1 MKNCL
6 FVVTNVDRLDPS
18 GPSMGLWLPNLTHPY
33 FELMQAGFE
42 SDIAS
47 PRGGVSPIDPLCH
60 PASEY
65 NVSRDDIVT
74 QGFLAAPHHAAPL
87 LHTRRLADID
97 PLNYR
102 AVILC
107 GGNGALFDLRGDP
120 DIQRIVSAMWERR
133 RVIASISQGLAGL
146 VEVTVNG
153 SPLLAGHEV
162 TGTCREERLMAEQFI
177 GTPYF
182 PFCLEDEL
190 PARTGA
196 RFCKLNAFSE
206 NVVVSGEGRLITAQ
220 NHFSGA
226 AFGRALVEALGRGA
240 PRAARQP
247 GPPQY
252 APRQGLLSAL
262 NHYFHKDYEA
272 LVELT
277 VLSLEHA
284 DTPVIIA
291 AGDELILRHRG
302 LREVVRIIPP
312 LYHQLK
318 AIGHM
323 VFGIHLSLELRAP
336 NGLNETEL
344 FQILQQQYLLKAVLH
359 NLADEG
365 IPDEVSE
372 IQGVLLSQ
380 ALALL
385 TEVLRNRAVDRATL
399 REFART
405 AGALMLDNN
414 RRAQHAALDGLH
426 AAVTAWLAKMTE
438 DARTRFYAVV
448 SGSRQAR
455 SQDIVMGYFQRLVG
469 EQAAAGAARENRVIY
484 AESTFGEDGALD
496 LVARHIIDQDA
507 GEAFFGDRMRMQ
519 RDLLSEGAADYVE
532 SLLTSSA
539 SVIPQTSASVEGI
552 HQDLRNVAG

>member
-6 FVVTNVDRLDPS
+6 FIVTSVDRLDPG
-18 GPSMGLWLPNLTHPY
+18 GPQMGLWLPNLTHPY
-33 FELMQAGFE
+33 FELMQVGFE

-47 PRGGVSPIDPLCH
+47 PRGGAAPIDPLCH
-60 PASEY
+60 PASEH

-87 LHTRRLADID
+87 LQTRRLADVD
-97 PLNYR
+97 PMDYR
-102 AVILC
+102 AVVLC

-120 DIQRIVSAMWERR
+120 DIQRIVRAMWERR
-133 RVIASISQGLAGL
+133 RVIATFSQGLAGL
-146 VEVTVNG
+146 VDVTVNG
-153 SPLLAGHEV
+153 APLLAGQEV
-162 TGTCREERLMAEQFI
+162 TGTSREERLMAEQFI
-177 GTPYF
+177 GAPYF
-182 PFCLEDEL
+182 PFCLEREL

-196 RFCKLNAFSE
+196 RFSKLNAFSE

-220 NHFSGA
+220 NHFSGVA
-226 AFGRALVEALGRGA
+226 LGRALAQALGRAA
-240 PRAARQP
+240 PQAARPP

-252 APRQGLLSAL
+252 APRDGLLGAL

-277 VLSLEHA
+277 TLSLEHA
-284 DTPVIIA
+284 GIPVMIS

-302 LREVVRIIPP
+302 LREVVRFIPP

-323 VFGIHLSLELRAP
+323 VFGIHLSLEVRAP
-336 NGLNETEL
+336 NGLNETEM
-344 FQILQQQYLLKAVLH
+344 FQTLQQQYLLKAVLQ

-372 IQGVLLSQ
+372 IQAALLSQ
-380 ALALL
+380 AFDLL
-385 TEVLRNRAVDRATL
+385 TDVIRHRAVDRGTL
-399 REFART
+399 RAFART
-405 AGALMLDNN
+405 TGALMLDNN
-414 RRAQHAALDGLH
+414 TRAQRAALDGLH
-426 AAVTAWLAKMTE
+426 AAVTTWLASLTE
-438 DARTRFYAVV
+438 EARAKLCVV
-448 SGSRQAR
+448 VCGSRQGR
-455 SQDIVMGYFQRLVG
+455 SQDIVMEYFQRLLG
-469 EQAAAGAARENRVIY
+469 EQAATGAARENRLIY

-496 LVARHIIDQDA
+496 LIARHIIDQDA

-532 SLLTSSA
+532 SLL
-539 SVIPQTSASVEGI
+539 
-552 HQDLRNVAG
+552 AGSPR

>member
-6 FVVTNVDRLDPS
+6 FVVTSVERVEPG
-18 GPSMGLWLPNLTHPY
+18 GPLMGLWLPNLTHPY
-33 FELMQAGFE
+33 FELMQVGFE

-47 PRGGVSPIDPLCH
+47 PLGGVTPIDPLSH

-87 LHTRRLADID
+87 LHTRRLADVD
-97 PLNYR
+97 PMDYR
-102 AVILC
+102 AVVLC
-107 GGNGALFDLRGDP
+107 GGNGALFDLPGDP
-120 DIQRIVSAMWERR
+120 DIQRIVSAMWERG
-133 RVIASISQGLAGL
+133 RVVAAISQGLAGL

-162 TGTCREERLMAEQFI
+162 TGTSREERLMAEQFI
-177 GTPYF
+177 GAPYF
-182 PFCLEDEL
+182 PFCLEREL

-206 NVVVSGEGRLITAQ
+206 NVIVSGQGRLITAQ

-226 AFGRALVEALGRGA
+226 ALGGALAQALAQALGRGA
-240 PRAARQP
+240 PPAARQP

-252 APRQGLLSAL
+252 APHDGLLGAL

-272 LVELT
+272 LVDLT
-277 VLSLEHA
+277 TLSLEHA
-284 DTPVIIA
+284 GIPVIIA
-291 AGDELILRHRG
+291 GGDELILRHGG
-302 LREVVRIIPP
+302 LREVVRVIPP

-323 VFGIHLSLELRAP
+323 VFGIHLSLEARGH
-336 NGLNETEL
+336 NGLNETDL
-344 FQILQQQYLLKAVLH
+344 FQTLQQQYLLKAVLH

-372 IQGVLLSQ
+372 AQGVLLSQ
-380 ALALL
+380 ASALL
-385 TEVLRNRAVDRATL
+385 AEVIRTRAIDRATL

-405 AGALMLDNN
+405 TGALMLDNN
-414 RRAQHAALDGLH
+414 TRAQRVALDGIH
-426 AAVTAWLAKMTE
+426 AAVMAWLARMTE
-438 DARTRFYAVV
+438 DVRAKLCVV
-448 SGSRQAR
+448 VRGSRQAR
-455 SQDIVMGYFQRLVG
+455 SQDIVMEYFQRLLG
-469 EQAAAGAARENRVIY
+469 EQAAPGAARENRVIY
-484 AESTFGEDGALD
+484 AESTFGEEGALD
-496 LVARHIIDQDA
+496 LIARHIIDQDA

-532 SLLTSSA
+532 SLL
-539 SVIPQTSASVEGI
+539 
-552 HQDLRNVAG
+552 AGSPPRRGA

>member
-6 FVVTNVDRLDPS
+6 FVVTSVDRLDPG
-18 GPSMGLWLPNLTHPY
+18 GPPMALWLSNLTHPY
-33 FELMQAGFE
+33 FELMQIGFE

-47 PRGGVSPIDPLCH
+47 PRGGVTPIDPLSH

-65 NVSRDDIVT
+65 NVSGDDIVT

-87 LHTRRLADID
+87 LHTRRLAEVD
-97 PLNYR
+97 PMDYR
-102 AVILC
+102 AVVLC
-107 GGNGALFDLRGDP
+107 GGNGALFDFPGDP
-120 DIQRIVSAMWERR
+120 DIQRIVSAMWERG
-133 RVIASISQGLAGL
+133 RVVAAISQGLAGL

-177 GTPYF
+177 GAPYF
-182 PFCLEDEL
+182 PFCLEREL

-206 NVVVSGEGRLITAQ
+206 NVIVSGQGRLITAQ
-220 NHFSGA
+220 NHFSGTA
-226 AFGRALVEALGRGA
+226 LGRALAQALGRGA
-240 PRAARQP
+240 PLAARQP

-252 APRQGLLSAL
+252 PPRDGLLSAL

-272 LVELT
+272 LVDLT
-277 VLSLEHA
+277 TLSLEHA
-284 DTPVIIA
+284 GTPVIIA

-302 LREVVRIIPP
+302 LREVVRFIPP

-323 VFGIHLSLELRAP
+323 VFGIHLSLEVRAH

-365 IPDEVSE
+365 IPDEAR
-372 IQGVLLSQ
+372 QDQAVLLSQ
-380 ALALL
+380 AFALL
-385 TEVLRNRAVDRATL
+385 TEVLRNRAVDRPTL

-405 AGALMLDNN
+405 TGALMLDNN
-414 RRAQHAALDGLH
+414 TRAQRAALDGLH
-426 AAVTAWLAKMTE
+426 AAVTAWLARMTE
-438 DARTRFYAVV
+438 DVRAKLCVV
-448 SGSRQAR
+448 VCGAHQAR
-455 SQDIVMGYFQRLVG
+455 SQDIVMEYFQRLLG
-469 EQAAAGAARENRVIY
+469 EQAATGAARENRLIY
-484 AESTFGEDGALD
+484 TESSFGEEGALD
-496 LVARHIIDQDA
+496 LIARHVIDQDA
-507 GEAFFGDRMRMQ
+507 GEAFFGDRMRLQ
-519 RDLLSEGAADYVE
+519 RDLLSEGAAEYVE
-532 SLLTSSA
+532 SLLTGSPHHRGA
-539 SVIPQTSASVEGI
+539 
-552 HQDLRNVAG
+552 

>member
-1 MKNCL
+1 MKNGL
-6 FVVTNVDRLDPS
+6 FVVTSVDRVDPG
-18 GPSMGLWLPNLTHPY
+18 GPPMGLWLSNLTHPY
-33 FELMQAGFE
+33 FELMQVGFE

-47 PRGGVSPIDPLCH
+47 PRGGVAAIDPLSH

-87 LHTRRLADID
+87 LHTKRLADVD
-97 PLNYR
+97 PMDYR
-102 AVILC
+102 VVVLC
-107 GGNGALFDLRGDP
+107 GGNGALFDFPGDP
-120 DIQRIVSAMWERR
+120 DIQRIVSAMWERG
-133 RVIASISQGLAGL
+133 RVIAAISQGLAGL

-162 TGTCREERLMAEQFI
+162 TGTSREERLMAEQFI
-177 GTPYF
+177 GSRYF
-182 PFCLEDEL
+182 PFCLEREL

-196 RFCKLNAFSE
+196 RFSKLNAFSE
-206 NVVVSGEGRLITAQ
+206 NVLVSGNGRLITAQ
-220 NHFSGA
+220 NHFSGVA
-226 AFGRALVEALGRGA
+226 LGRALAHAVGRGA
-240 PRAARQP
+240 LLSAQP
-247 GPPQY
+247 GPPQFP
-252 APRQGLLSAL
+252 PRDGLLSAL

-277 VLSLEHA
+277 TLSLEHA
-284 DTPVIIA
+284 GTPVIIA

-302 LREVVRIIPP
+302 LREVVCVIPP

-323 VFGIHLSLELRAP
+323 VFGIHLSLEVRGH

-372 IQGVLLSQ
+372 IQAVLLSQ
-380 ALALL
+380 AFVLL
-385 TEVLRNRAVDRATL
+385 TEVLRTRTVDRATL

-405 AGALMLDNN
+405 TGALMLDNN
-414 RRAQHAALDGLH
+414 TRAQRAALDGVH
-426 AAVTAWLAKMTE
+426 AAVTAWLTRMPE
-438 DARTRFYAVV
+438 DARAKLCVV
-448 SGSRQAR
+448 VCGSHQAR
-455 SQDIVMGYFQRLVG
+455 SQDIVMEYFQRLLG
-469 EQAAAGAARENRVIY
+469 EQAATGAAHENRLIY
-484 AESTFGEDGALD
+484 AESTFGEDRALD
-496 LVARHIIDQDA
+496 LVARHLIDQDA

-519 RDLLSEGAADYVE
+519 RDLLSEGAADYIE
-532 SLLTSSA
+532 SLLVGSL
-539 SVIPQTSASVEGI
+539 
-552 HQDLRNVAG
+552 HQRRA

>member
-6 FVVTNVDRLDPS
+6 FVVTSVDRLDPG
-18 GPSMGLWLPNLTHPY
+18 GPQMGLWLSNLTHPY
-33 FELMQAGFE
+33 FELMQVGFE

-47 PRGGVSPIDPLCH
+47 PRGGVTPIDPLSH

-74 QGFLAAPHHAAPL
+74 QGFLAAPHHVAPL
-87 LHTRRLADID
+87 LHTRPLADVD
-97 PLNYR
+97 PMDYR
-102 AVILC
+102 AVVLC
-107 GGNGALFDLRGDP
+107 GGNGALFDLPSDP
-120 DIQRIVSAMWERR
+120 EIQRIVSAMWERG
-133 RVIASISQGLAGL
+133 RVIAAISQGLAGL
-146 VEVTVNG
+146 VGVTVNG
-153 SPLLAGHEV
+153 SPLLAGYEV

-177 GTPYF
+177 GAPYF
-182 PFCLEDEL
+182 PFCLEREI

-206 NVVVSGEGRLITAQ
+206 NVIVSGQGRLITAQ

-226 AFGRALVEALGRGA
+226 ALGRALGQALGRGS
-240 PRAARQP
+240 PPAARQP

-252 APRQGLLSAL
+252 PPREGLLSAL
-262 NHYFHKDYEA
+262 NHYFHKDYES

-277 VLSLEHA
+277 TLSLEHA
-284 DTPVIIA
+284 GTPVIVA

-323 VFGIHLSLELRAP
+323 VFGIHLSLEVRAP

-344 FQILQQQYLLKAVLH
+344 FEILQQQYLLKAVLH
-359 NLADEG
+359 NLAEEG

-372 IQGVLLSQ
+372 VQAVLLSQ
-380 ALALL
+380 ASALL
-385 TEVLRNRAVDRATL
+385 TEVLRTRAIDRATL

-405 AGALMLDNN
+405 AGTLMLDNN
-414 RRAQHAALDGLH
+414 TRAQRAALDGVH
-426 AAVTAWLAKMTE
+426 AAVTAWLARMTE
-438 DARTRFYAVV
+438 DVRAKLYVV
-448 SGSRQAR
+448 VCGSHQAR
-455 SQDIVMGYFQRLVG
+455 SQDIMLEYFQCLLG
-469 EQAAAGAARENRVIY
+469 EQATTGAAREDRVLY
-484 AESTFGEDGALD
+484 AESTFGEEGALD
-496 LVARHIIDQDA
+496 LIARHIIDQDA

-519 RDLLSEGAADYVE
+519 RDLLSEGAADYIE
-532 SLLTSSA
+532 SLLTGSPYRRGA
-539 SVIPQTSASVEGI
+539 
-552 HQDLRNVAG
+552 